1 LHFVE
6 TNKDR
11 SSMPRK
17 RAPGGGRKPQG
28 DIAGKSA
35 AFATR
40 IKPETRR
47 WLEAQA
53 KKSGLSLSQAA
64 EHVFDREMRR
74 ASDAERRNRALGQSI
89 ARLAEGIERDTG
101 KSWLDDPFTGQALR
115 CAIDALIFHFA
126 PPLEQV
132 STVPPAVAEAS
143 GKMLP
148 EIAARYRTP
157 AGLGHIVATHLI
169 TEIELSARP
178 TRINEWSL
186 PITFNAS
193 ADELKQIGSDL
204 GLVKK
209 AKGKLK

>member
-1 LHFVE
+1 
-6 TNKDR
+6 
-11 SSMPRK
+11 MPRK
-17 RAPGGGRKPQG
+17 RAAGGGRKPQG

-35 AFATR
+35 VFATR
-40 IKPETRR
+40 ITPETRR

-53 KKSGLSLSQAA
+53 KKGDKKRKFSLSEVA
-64 EHVFDREMRR
+64 ERALRGEMHR
-74 ASDAERRNRALGQSI
+74 ASDAQQHNRALAQGI
-89 ARLAEGIERDTG
+89 ARLAESIERDTG
-101 KSWLDDPFTGQALR
+101 KSWLHDPFTGQALR
-115 CAIDALIFHFA
+115 YAIEALVFHFA
-126 PPLEQV
+126 PPPEQV

-157 AGLGHIVATHLI
+157 AGLGHIAATHLI
-169 TEIELSARP
+169 TEIELSVRP
-178 TRINEWSL
+178 PRINEWSL

-193 ADELKQIGSDL
+193 ADELKQIGSGL